1 MKKTIL
7 SLFATTIL
15 CACGTDPLVVPN
27 GSTVI
32 DVAQAMT
39 KNTLDIS
46 NFTESTRLV
55 ALKTPK
61 EAMQSVMTNAELYD
75 NKIFTFDALQTKKV
89 NVYTINGKYLFS
101 VGKIGRGPQ
110 ELTNISNFSIQNK
123 QIFLTCVLDTKTQV
137 FSTDNGKY
145 IRTMNY
151 PFMASEVNTLS
162 DNRYIFALTDY
173 NTPMGGEYLTNSVV
187 VTDSVFNPIAFGA
200 AHTIANTAETITRSQ
215 WNTSFG
221 NKYYSVY
228 SENIYQYNLEND
240 SILCLYSFDF
250 GRDNMPNKARE
261 DINHYNKHYESK
273 RIARPSTSSPV
284 IVDNYVFA
292 QIKEGDS
299 NYFLVHKDG
308 NTQAIEVDEGTYTLT
323 NPIFILGSGVDK
335 NSQNVLISNV
345 NAGQDTDALKAH
357 GIDYND
363 DVTEVLL
370 LTTIK

>member
-89 NVYTINGKYLFS
+89 NVYSINGKYLFS

-123 QIFLTCVLDTKTQV
+123 QIFLTCVLEI
-137 FSTDNGKY
+137 G
-145 IRTMNY
+145 R
-151 PFMASEVNTLS
+151 
-162 DNRYIFALTDY
+162 
-173 NTPMGGEYLTNSVV
+173 
-187 VTDSVFNPIAFGA
+187 
-200 AHTIANTAETITRSQ
+200 AH
-215 WNTSFG
+215 
-221 NKYYSVY
+221 V
-228 SENIYQYNLEND
+228 
-240 SILCLYSFDF
+240 
-250 GRDNMPNKARE
+250 
-261 DINHYNKHYESK
+261 
-273 RIARPSTSSPV
+273 
-284 IVDNYVFA
+284 
-292 QIKEGDS
+292 
-299 NYFLVHKDG
+299 
-308 NTQAIEVDEGTYTLT
+308 
-323 NPIFILGSGVDK
+323 
-335 NSQNVLISNV
+335 
-345 NAGQDTDALKAH
+345 
-357 GIDYND
+357 
-363 DVTEVLL
+363 
-370 LTTIK
+370 